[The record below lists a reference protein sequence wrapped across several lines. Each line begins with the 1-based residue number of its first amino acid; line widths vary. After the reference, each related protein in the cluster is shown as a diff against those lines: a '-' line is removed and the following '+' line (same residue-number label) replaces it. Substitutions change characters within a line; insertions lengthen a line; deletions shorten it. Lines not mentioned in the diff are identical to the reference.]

1 MGNNMEKEA
10 LIKKWLENDLS
21 TEELK
26 AFQQLEEYDSFMK
39 LSENAQFFKA
49 PAYNSSEAY
58 KKLQSIIGHKRKSKT
73 LVQRLKPI
81 AQIAAVFLIGILI
94 YSVFFSNNLTS
105 ISSTAGQKLM
115 VELPDASSVQLNSL
129 SQLSYSKKT
138 WKKERM
144 LNLEG
149 EAFFKVAK
157 GSQFD
162 VRTSI
167 GTVSVLGT
175 QFNVKNRPNY
185 FEVSCYEGKVSV
197 SYQTEVIELLAGK
210 TMRIINGV
218 VDNDI
223 TELLYPT
230 WIDNFSTFKSI
241 PFKEVISEFERQ
253 YNVKISTNIDTNVF
267 FTGTFVHNNIN
278 LALQSITLPFNLN
291 YTIDN
296 NLIIIKKVE

>member
-1 MGNNMEKEA
+1 MEKET

-21 TEELK
+21 AEELK
-26 AFQQLEEYDSFMK
+26 GFRQLEEYDSFMK

-81 AQIAAVFLIGILI
+81 AQIAAVFLIGIFI
-94 YSVFFSNNLTS
+94 YTVFFSNNLTS
-105 ISSTAGQKLM
+105 ISSIAGQKLM
-115 VELPDASSVQLNSL
+115 VQLPDASSVQLNSL
-129 SQLSYSKKT
+129 SQVSFSKKT
-138 WKKERM
+138 WNEERR

-162 VRTSI
+162 VHTSI
-167 GTVSVLGT
+167 STVSVLGT

-185 FEVSCYEGKVSV
+185 FEVTCYEGKVSV
-197 SYQTEVIELLAGK
+197 SYQTKEIELSAGK
-210 TMRIINGV
+210 TMRIVNGV
-218 VDNDI
+218 VNNDI
-223 TELLYPT
+223 TELVYPT
-230 WIDNFSTFKSI
+230 WIENFSTFKSI
-241 PFKEVISEFERQ
+241 PFKEVIAEFERQ
-253 YNVKISTNIDTNVF
+253 YNVKISTNIDTNEL
-267 FTGTFVHNNIN
+267 FTGTFVHNNMN

-291 YTIDN
+291 YAIDN
-296 NLIIIKKVE
+296 NLITIKKVE